1 MTADG
6 AAAVACGP
14 MAMAPASSLAS
25 AAAFMCSAADS
36 LRAAGLEMF
45 AEEIESLL
53 AILDAE
59 LLLGTSPDD

>member
-1 MTADG
+1 
-6 AAAVACGP
+6 
-14 MAMAPASSLAS
+14 MAPAASLAS
-25 AAAFMCSAADS
+25 AAASMCSAAER

-59 LLLGTSPDD
+59 ILLGTWPDD